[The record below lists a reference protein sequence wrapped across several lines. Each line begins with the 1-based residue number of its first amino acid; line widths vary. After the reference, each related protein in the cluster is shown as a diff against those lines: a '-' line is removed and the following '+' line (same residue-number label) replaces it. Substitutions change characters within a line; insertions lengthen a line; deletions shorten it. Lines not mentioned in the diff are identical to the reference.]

1 MEFKE
6 YRDEINKIFA
16 VYSRRGFVDYRNCRG
31 LWSDMTSLLTEATA
45 ELGKKGQYKE
55 LFDLANK
62 AYLKWAK
69 TSKDD
74 SNGETQDFVCYVFE
88 AWDAVYDSEDP
99 KVTHAKMLNWFLKNL
114 DGSVI
119 DYMEDELYRYMLEHF
134 KEEELLQKKLVF
146 LMERIEI
153 QKTSGD
159 ELEIKYRMPRTQENL
174 LVVMSELQY
183 PIEELRAYAK
193 NIKSYFVKESLAKIE
208 LNYGNLGEAI
218 AIYEKLADKEDQRFG
233 RNKYREILMKIYKD
247 NGKQD
252 KYFETLNKAM
262 LANIGSMELWGE
274 YKGNYMEEEWPAARD
289 NIFNSIK
296 KLDYRACSWYAEEE
310 RYDLIMD
317 VVEAYEGTDYLKE
330 YEKKLKKLYS
340 ERCLMVLRCK
350 ADRVAHDGNK
360 RADYRRL
367 AGLLNWIQKYPGG
380 DELSEQLAEK
390 YRENYPRRS
399 AMLEEIRRF

>member
-252 KYFETLNKAM
+252 KYFENLNKAM

-399 AMLEEIRRF
+399 TMLEEIRRF